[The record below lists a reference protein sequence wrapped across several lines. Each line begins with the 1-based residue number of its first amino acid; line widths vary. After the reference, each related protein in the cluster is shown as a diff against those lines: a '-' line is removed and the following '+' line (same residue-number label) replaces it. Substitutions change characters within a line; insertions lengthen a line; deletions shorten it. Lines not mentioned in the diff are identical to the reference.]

1 MTQGA
6 SVGWL
11 VGWFVAASAAR
22 RRRTRCHIQAI
33 ALKTPAPPTVAMR
46 PVTLVMPSQTVRP
59 MSRNWS
65 AVVVVK
71 GHDGHGV
78 VVPEETSKVIPL
90 FTGRRRF
97 FMTTASKP
105 TVEKTPVRFDAAQ
118 RGVGGNAARV
128 KVQATLTL
136 GSQKSPMTAFDLE
149 FTVGE

>member
-1 MTQGA
+1 V
-6 SVGWL
+6 S
-11 VGWFVAASAAR
+11 
-22 RRRTRCHIQAI
+22 RT
-33 ALKTPAPPTVAMR
+33 LDP
-46 PVTLVMPSQTVRP
+46 
-59 MSRNWS
+59 WS